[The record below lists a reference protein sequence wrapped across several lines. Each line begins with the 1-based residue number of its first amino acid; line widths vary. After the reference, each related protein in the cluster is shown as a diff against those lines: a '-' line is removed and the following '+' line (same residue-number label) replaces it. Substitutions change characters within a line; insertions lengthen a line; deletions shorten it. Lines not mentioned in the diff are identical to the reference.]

1 MGNFFKALGKGIIY
15 VITLPL
21 LLVFLAIYFVVSL
34 FSFLVIGI
42 KGIILFFKG
51 ENIVG
56 DLKEDVEAKKR
67 MAILQDPLSLI
78 QQEIKKQE
86 KTTAPL
92 IDANNALTNS
102 FNDEKPILQIGSKQS
117 NNQFLNEP
125 EEEKIVEIHE
135 PNDIPIPEEEITPS
149 FQDTIKTIEGNKN
162 IKEVTVDNSH
172 IIETDEYIGDMYKEE
187 EHPSNTISSY
197 DKED

>member
-1 MGNFFKALGKGIIY
+1 MSNFFKALGKGIIY
-15 VITLPL
+15 IVTLPL
-21 LLVFLAIYFVVSL
+21 LLVFLAVYFIVSL
-34 FSFLVIGI
+34 FSFLIIGI

-51 ENIVG
+51 ENIMG

-86 KTTAPL
+86 QNINPQ
-92 IDANNALTNS
+92 IDKNNALDNS
-102 FNDEKPILQIGSKQS
+102 FSQVEQKPILQIESS
-117 NNQFLNEP
+117 STTPTEP

-135 PNDIPIPEEEITPS
+135 PNDVPIPEEEITS
-149 FQDTIKTIEGNKN
+149 ASTFADALNNIEGNNN
-162 IKEVTVDNSH
+162 IKEVSVDNSH

-187 EHPSNTISSY
+187 RPSNTVSSY